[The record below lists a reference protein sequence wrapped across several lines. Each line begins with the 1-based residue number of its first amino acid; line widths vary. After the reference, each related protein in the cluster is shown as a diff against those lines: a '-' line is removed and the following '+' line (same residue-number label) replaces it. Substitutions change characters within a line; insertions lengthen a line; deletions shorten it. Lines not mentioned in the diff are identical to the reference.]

1 MLPRLSLT
9 STLTNLSNIH
19 SKRRPALVAQ
29 PVAIRLRL
37 VSKISSVTVSVN
49 SFASLLSS
57 MARVSLCVC
66 IQAPAGLKT
75 KASDTAL
82 YVLPFVCPQTPT
94 PGVLRA
100 GGRPAVV

>member
-1 MLPRLSLT
+1 MCASK
-9 STLTNLSNIH
+9 TLIGLHINLSSIH
-19 SKRRPALVAQ
+19 SKRRPALVPQ

-57 MARVSLCVC
+57 MARVSLGGC

-75 KASDTAL
+75 KASDPAL
-82 YVLPFVCPQTPT
+82 YVLPSGCPQTPRL
-94 PGVLRA
+94 GENNA
-100 GGRPAVV
+100 G